1 MKKNRFFTG
10 VMCTLAVVALSACGQ
25 EAQEQLQYV
34 SLSQA
39 GCTFFGTDNEP
50 LAVTVETSPAQWAA
64 EASASWVKAE
74 PGEDGTT
81 LVLSVE
87 DNDGDAERKAAVTVT
102 AGQAV
107 QEIGIRQLAAD
118 GAFARFRKLDT
129 FSMGAAMSPSGRYA
143 GGFVISIAPDGKIA
157 LSIKQTQP
165 APERAPRAPRSPR
178 PQGQQGSNGGVRP
191 AGGRPPRREAA
202 PRVWQPKPSQPQGD
216 LSFEDM
222 MARYKT
228 QSEEKIADLKRVTE
242 NHRGGY
248 SRRRG

>member
-1 MKKNRFFTG
+1 MEGKVTG
-10 VMCTLAVVALSACGQ
+10 IKPFGAFVALPESKTGLVHISEVSYEFVQDLATVL
-25 EAQEQLQYV
+25 EA
-34 SLSQA
+34 
-39 GCTFFGTDNEP
+39 G
-50 LAVTVETSPAQWAA
+50 
-64 EASASWVKAE
+64 
-74 PGEDGTT
+74 
-81 LVLSVE
+81 
-87 DNDGDAERKAAVTVT
+87 
-102 AGQAV
+102 
-107 QEIGIRQLAAD
+107 
-118 GAFARFRKLDT
+118 
-129 FSMGAAMSPSGRYA
+129 
-143 GGFVISIAPDGKIA
+143 GKIA
-157 LSIKQTQP
+157 LSIKRTQP

-178 PQGQQGSNGGVRP
+178 PQGQQGSNGGARP